1 MSSDHDRHDRPTGI
15 PATTPIRLS
24 RIDNIDTDRIQRR
37 LAYLLANRAQ
47 LAYDCD
53 SRNQLGHLA
62 RQIMGLQQAL
72 RDRGLDPDALPVA
85 A

>member
-1 MSSDHDRHDRPTGI
+1 MDTTTPPITNGTLV

-24 RIDNIDTDRIQRR
+24 RVHNIDTDRLVRR
-37 LAYLLANRAQ
+37 LDYLLANRAQ

-62 RQIMGLQQAL
+62 RQIFGIQAAL
-72 RDRGLDPDALPVA
+72 AGRGIHRDI
-85 A
+85 